1 MDIKTLRKKYH
12 ERICTDI
19 IRISENQKGP
29 FPNFADGSSHNSILI
44 ANGIVK
50 LLEYQTNTSILSG
63 QSAGGNFEQITKQFL
78 EEAFNLLSHLHS
90 GGEYRYLV
98 HTKIS
103 QFEQYEHLEQLD
115 RLYDRLMKD
124 DDREN
129 QSLATALGRE
139 YIVVPD
145 IAVERLPISD
155 EEINKMDLVI
165 AQDDDVAQ
173 LTPIRRA
180 NSPDEYHPR
189 RILHASISCKWTI
202 RSDRSQNAR
211 TEALNLIRNR
221 TGSVPHICSI
231 TAEPLPTRIQ
241 SIASGTGDIDTVYHF
256 ALTEMRQTIESYVE
270 QGNTGLADQLDILNA
285 LIMGKRLRDIS
296 DLPFDLL

>member
-1 MDIKTLRKKYH
+1 
-12 ERICTDI
+12 
-19 IRISENQKGP
+19 
-29 FPNFADGSSHNSILI
+29 
-44 ANGIVK
+44 
-50 LLEYQTNTSILSG
+50 
-63 QSAGGNFEQITKQFL
+63 
-78 EEAFNLLSHLHS
+78 
-90 GGEYRYLV
+90 
-98 HTKIS
+98 
-103 QFEQYEHLEQLD
+103 
-115 RLYDRLMKD
+115 MKD

-256 ALTEMRQTIESYVE
+256 VSY
-270 QGNTGLADQLDILNA
+270 
-285 LIMGKRLRDIS
+285 
-296 DLPFDLL
+296 